1 MKRTHTLPSS
11 IRLFGLVLCGLVLSA
26 CSQDSEV
33 SLEPEVSQEPEVFTG
48 PLLIRD
54 GITFDQNTNEPVT
67 GIIESIWDSGRLGH
81 RQNYTDGELNGISER
96 FWATGQLFNRGNFI
110 DGEIDGFWEGFYGNG
125 LVV

>member
-1 MKRTHTLPSS
+1 M
-11 IRLFGLVLCGLVLSA
+11 RLLAILCLVLLVS
-26 CSQDSEV
+26 C
-33 SLEPEVSQEPEVFTG
+33 SQEP
-48 PLLIRD
+48 PLLLVRD
-54 GITFDQNTNEPVT
+54 GITYDQNTNEPVT
-67 GIIESIWDSGRLGH
+67 GIIESVWESGRLGH